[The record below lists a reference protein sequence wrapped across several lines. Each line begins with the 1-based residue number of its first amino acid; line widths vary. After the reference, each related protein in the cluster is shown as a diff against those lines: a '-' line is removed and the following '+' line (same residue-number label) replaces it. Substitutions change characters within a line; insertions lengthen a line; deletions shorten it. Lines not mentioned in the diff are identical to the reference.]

1 MSELRALIIDSAIE
15 YATCASMVDELEAVI
30 GWDDEHDIGLCRALE
45 LAHGEAVGALARLVG
60 LVRVLMS
67 QEAGDE

>member
-1 MSELRALIIDSAIE
+1 MSELRSMIVDTAVEYSTLDDLI
-15 YATCASMVDELEAVI
+15 DELESALDWSEDADV
-30 GWDDEHDIGLCRALE
+30 GLCRALE
-45 LAHGEAVGALARLVG
+45 LARGEAVGALARLVG